1 MVQSPSD
8 VKEKVE
14 ILEVVL
20 TGIKVWVL
28 GGLPP
33 KLLNPDRSLKTT
45 LVHFITLYKIKNL
58 LSQS

>member
-20 TGIKVWVL
+20 KGIKVWVL
-28 GGLPP
+28 RGLPP
-33 KLLNPDRSLKTT
+33 KLLNPDRS
-45 LVHFITLYKIKNL
+45 
-58 LSQS
+58 